1 MKTKFNLTRKIFSLM
16 FAFFIACSV
25 CTPLLNVSAT
35 THSNEFE
42 FDKTEIENDL
52 ENVDLKPYKLA
63 GKTDIIM
70 LVERGFQTAGDYGVW
85 IYIYNASKAT
95 LKETTKSVVNMAIQ
109 YDENNL
115 PISYENVE
123 IEFCSHNID
132 YSVYKYRIVDS
143 TGEMRKRAVNQNVL
157 HGERRYDIAG
167 VQLTKSSDGK
177 IMDYPISKSYFYS
190 GDMDSKDLVVN
201 ELETIELT
209 VKPLWYRTASSS
221 TGKNYRHQLNAV
233 YFAIDESILQKH
245 GKLQKVKAEWYEYK
259 TEPIMVIQDEDVY
272 NAVLPY
278 VRVDIGEHMDKIPYY
293 LGVDETFIY
302 VPPTDV
308 SSGSTTYNYKWGYN
322 LPQSNSWLQSIFYT
336 ADNIITKLHYL
347 LPTNGVD
354 YKEYK
359 VSSETLSNYIFSYN
373 KTSEKGFLP
382 VKNGA
387 VSADLFSHNVDKG
400 RTKGYNLVEID
411 ADEKF
416 DLLSYDQTHNLWKTI
431 CDYGLIDVLFGNV
444 PTDENIEN
452 VEPIYQVKDSDLK
465 NASQNLL
472 IDEALLPEFKNDYNV
487 YSEQGKKTFI
497 FRFATTDYYSA
508 EVSTMTADVGY
519 MAQET
524 VFLDFDI
531 ISLTFRNDVGDT
543 VIPVVSS
550 PIDIVPGIDPPLKY
564 PTPWWIYMAIIGG
577 GAILGFI
584 LSIVL
589 KGEGR

>member
-25 CTPLLNVSAT
+25 CAPLLNVSAT
-35 THSNEFE
+35 THSDEFE
-42 FDKTEIENDL
+42 FDKTEIEKDL

-109 YDENNL
+109 YDENNS

-143 TGEMRKRAVNQNVL
+143 TGEMKKRAVNQNVL

-177 IMDYPISKSYFYS
+177 ITDYPVSKSYFYS
-190 GDMDSKDLVVN
+190 GDMDSKDLVIN

-221 TGKNYRHQLNAV
+221 TGKNFHHQLNAV
-233 YFAIDESILQKH
+233 YFGVDESILQKH

-259 TEPIMVIQDEDVY
+259 TQPIIVLQDKEVY
-272 NAVLPY
+272 DAFLPY
-278 VRVDIGEHMDKIPYY
+278 AGVDISDYNKNLPYY
-293 LGVDETFIY
+293 IGVERNETFLE
-302 VPPTDV
+302 
-308 SSGSTTYNYKWGYN
+308 SSGKRIYTYDWSYN
-322 LPQSNSWLQSIFYT
+322 LPSDSGSYDLSLNTNEEIS
-336 ADNIITKLHYL
+336 KLYYFFH
-347 LPTNGVD
+347 TGGENFSD
-354 YKEYK
+354 YK
-359 VSSETLSNYIFSYN
+359 VSSETLSNYIYN
-373 KTSEKGFLP
+373 YKKTAEKGFLP
-382 VKNGA
+382 VKDGGI
-387 VSADLFSHNVDKG
+387 SADLFLDTVDAG

-416 DLLSYDQTHNLWKTI
+416 DLMSYDETHNFWQTVG
-431 CDYGLIDVLFGNV
+431 DYGLWDTLFGQV
-444 PTDENIEN
+444 PSDESIQEIQ
-452 VEPIYQVKDSDLK
+452 PIYQVKSSDVTNVSTISK
-465 NASQNLL
+465 NLF
-472 IDEALLPEFKNDYNV
+472 IDESLTQEFINDVNV
-487 YSEQGKKTFI
+487 YGQEGKTTFI
-497 FRFATTDYYSA
+497 FRFASTDYYSSYVDV
-508 EVSTMTADVGY
+508 VSGTSGGY
-519 MAQET
+519 CAQET

-550 PIDIVPGIDPPLKY
+550 PIDIIPGLDPP
-564 PTPWWIYMAIIGG
+564 PTIPTAWWIYMAIIGG
-577 GAILGFI
+577 GAVLGFI

-589 KGEGR
+589 KGEER